1 MSRRALVIGIVAVL
15 VIGVA
20 TPYSDLVM
28 RGTWV
33 GLTAF
38 PINALFVLGVL
49 TALNGLVRV
58 GPRVLTRPSR
68 AWGHARPRDPGPREH
83 PRGLSPAEMLV
94 IYAMALVAGGIP
106 SFGLTGL
113 LIPYI
118 AGPFYFARPE
128 NRYEQVLQPLLPQW
142 VHPRSE
148 YAVVKLYEG
157 LREGQPIPWGEW
169 VGPLAAWTLLAFIM
183 YVAFFCLTTLLRK
196 RWVDDEKLVFPLLQ
210 LPLALCVDTGAGTGG
225 AGRVVRASSPQP
237 ASGLEARTTLP
248 GFLRD
253 PVMWAFFAVPFAI
266 HALNGLH
273 YYLPALPTINV
284 HQVNLGQYL
293 SQRPWNAM
301 QPLYM
306 RTLFSIIGLAYVLPS
321 ELSFS
326 LWFFYFFFLAQTVVA
341 SALGIPMRGVQAYGT
356 KELVA
361 HQMWG
366 GILASGVL
374 GLLAARP
381 RLAQIWAEAFGAR
394 GGARSR
400 GAACPHAADSAVD
413 RARVPTRAHAADHA
427 EPLPYRLALIGLGG
441 SLVALGLW
449 GSAAG
454 AQFVAVLVLMALFF
468 LSHIVAVRLVCEGGM
483 LYVQHPF
490 RPFNMLLAG
499 FGARGLGSHNTAILA
514 YLDHLWMVDNRS
526 PLMPGLMQSW
536 KLADEGGINRRQ
548 LAQALALAIVLAV
561 LSSYVSYLRLMYR
574 YGGSTLHQWFTTYYT
589 RNLYCN
595 WTMQLLDGGEAAKPM
610 SFLTMGAGALSLGA
624 LTFLHHQFLWWP
636 LHPIGY
642 LMGASWPMINFW
654 FPVFVGWLCKTAILH
669 YGGPRVYRRL
679 LPGFLGLVLAEFT
692 AAGLWVVVDC
702 FTGVRGHEVFSF

>member
-1 MSRRALVIGIVAVL
+1 MTRRALLIGLLAVL

-20 TPYSDLVM
+20 TPYSDLVQ

-38 PINALFVLGVL
+38 PINALFALIVVVMGLNTILRKLGK
-49 TALNGLVRV
+49 
-58 GPRVLTRPSR
+58 
-68 AWGHARPRDPGPREH
+68 
-83 PRGLSPAEMLV
+83 GLSRGELLL
-94 IYAMALVAGGIP
+94 IYCMSLVAGGIP

-128 NRYEQVLQPLLPQW
+128 NRYEQVLWPLLPKW
-142 VHPRSE
+142 LHPTSQ
-148 YAVVKLYEG
+148 YATVKLYEG
-157 LREGQPIPWGEW
+157 LRDGEAIPWGQW
-169 VGPLAAWTLLAFIM
+169 VGPLLVWTLLAFTM
-183 YVAFFCLTTLLRK
+183 YGAFFCLTTLLRK

-210 LPLALCVDTGAGTGG
+210 LPVELCTYDKGTEPT
-225 AGRVVRASSPQP
+225 RYPWP
-237 ASGLEARTTLP
+237 TL
-248 GFLRD
+248 LRD
-253 PVMWAFFAVPFAI
+253 PVMWLFFAIPFTI

-273 YYLPALPTINV
+273 HYFPALPTINV
-284 HQVNLGQYL
+284 HQVNLGQQL
-293 SQRPWNAM
+293 TRPWNAM
-301 QPLYM
+301 NPLYL

-326 LWFFYFFFLAQTVVA
+326 LWFFYFFFLLQAVA
-341 SALGIPMRGVQAYGT
+341 ANALGLPMRGVQAYGT

-366 GILASGVL
+366 GILSAAVL
-374 GLLAARP
+374 
-381 RLAQIWAEAFGAR
+381 
-394 GGARSR
+394 
-400 GAACPHAADSAVD
+400 
-413 RARVPTRAHAADHA
+413 
-427 EPLPYRLALIGLGG
+427 
-441 SLVALGLW
+441 SLVAGRQRLGQVIGQALGHRRDLPDRDEPLSYRTALYGLGFSLLGLGLW
-449 GSAAG
+449 GAAAG
-454 AQFVAVLVLMALFF
+454 AQFSAVIVLMILFF

-499 FGARGLGSHNTAILA
+499 FGSRGLGPRNVAILA

-526 PLMPGLMQSW
+526 PLMPGLMQSM
-536 KLADEGGINRRQ
+536 KLADHGALPRRS
-548 LAQALALAIVLAV
+548 LAKALV
-561 LSSYVSYLRLMYR
+561 LSILVAVVSSYISYLRLMYVH
-574 YGGSTLHQWFTTYYT
+574 GGSTLHEWFTTYYT

-595 WTMQLLDGGEAAKPM
+595 WTMQLLEGGEPARLG
-610 SFLTMGAGALSLGA
+610 SFLTMGAGAASLTA
-624 LTFLHHQFLWWP
+624 LTYLHHTFLWWP

-654 FPVFVGWLCKTAILH
+654 FPVFVGWVCKTLVLH

-679 LPGFLGLVLAEFT
+679 LPGFLGLVLAEFA
-692 AAGLWVVVDC
+692 AAGLWVVVDF

>member
-1 MSRRALVIGIVAVL
+1 MSRRALFIGVLAVLAIGI
-15 VIGVA
+15 A

-38 PINALFVLGVL
+38 PINALFVLVVL
-49 TALNGLVRV
+49 AAINALVRRV
-58 GPRVLTRPSR
+58 GRDILDRPD
-68 AWGHARPRDPGPREH
+68 APMAGPGCPGPRGSDA
-83 PRGLSPAEMLV
+83 PRGLAPAEMLV
-94 IYAMALVAGGIP
+94 IYAMSLVAGGIP

-128 NRYEQVLQPLLPQW
+128 NKYEQVLHPLIPQW
-142 VHPRSE
+142 LHPRSE
-148 YAVVKLYEG
+148 YAIVKLYEG

-169 VGPLAAWTLLAFIM
+169 LGPLATWTLLAFIM
-183 YVAFFCLTTLLRK
+183 YAAFFCLTTLLRK

-210 LPLALCVDTGAGTGG
+210 LPLALCEHDGS
-225 AGRVVRASSPQP
+225 VVRASSPQRANNR
-237 ASGLEARTTLP
+237 ASLGGLEARTTGLP

-253 PVMWAFFAVPFAI
+253 PVMWGFFAVPFAI

-273 YYLPALPTINV
+273 HYFPALPSINV

-293 SQRPWNAM
+293 AQRPWNAM

-326 LWFFYFFFLAQTVVA
+326 LWFFYFFFLLQTVVA
-341 SALGIPMRGVQAYGT
+341 SALGVPMRGVQAYGT

-366 GILASGVL
+366 GILTAGVL
-374 GLLAARP
+374 SLLAARP
-381 RLAQIWAEAFGAR
+381 HLEQVWRQAFPRSAIVHDRDGGER
-394 GGARSR
+394 GRS
-400 GAACPHAADSAVD
+400 PHAD
-413 RARVPTRAHAADHA
+413 
-427 EPLPYRLALIGLGG
+427 EPLSYRLAILGLGA
-441 SLVALGLW
+441 SLVALGIW
-449 GSAAG
+449 GSVAG
-454 AQFVAVLVLMALFF
+454 AQFIAVLLLMVLFF
-468 LSHIVAVRLVCEGGM
+468 LSHIVATRLVCEGGM

-490 RPFNMLLAG
+490 RPFNMVLAG
-499 FGARGLGSHNTAILA
+499 FGSRGLGGHNVAILA

-536 KLADEGGINRRQ
+536 KLADEGGLNKRQ
-548 LAQALALAIVLAV
+548 LAKALALAIVVAV
-561 LSSYVSYLRLMYR
+561 VSSYCSYLRLMYR
-574 YGGSTLHQWFTTYYT
+574 YGGSTLHEWFTTYYT

-595 WTMQLLDGGEAAKPM
+595 WTMQLLEGGEPAKPM
-610 SFLTMGAGALSLGA
+610 AFLTMGAGALSLAG
-624 LTFLHHQFLWWP
+624 LTFLHHRFLWWP

-692 AAGLWVVVDC
+692 AAGLWVVVDF

>member
-1 MSRRALVIGIVAVL
+1 MSRRALVIGIIAVL
-15 VIGVA
+15 IIGLA
-20 TPYSDLVM
+20 TPYSDLVQ

-38 PINALFVLGVL
+38 PINALFVLVVL
-49 TALNGLVRV
+49 AAVNALIRRV
-58 GPRVLTRPSR
+58 GGFVLEPAGGRAGSGTNPPTRT
-68 AWGHARPRDPGPREH
+68 
-83 PRGLSPAEMLV
+83 RGLAPAEMLV
-94 IYAMALVAGGIP
+94 VYAMALVAGGIP

-128 NRYEQVLQPLLPQW
+128 NKYEQVLHPLLPQW
-142 VHPRSE
+142 MHPRSD
-148 YAVVKLYEG
+148 YAIAKLYEG
-157 LREGQPIPWGEW
+157 LREGQPIPWLDW
-169 VGPLAAWTLLAFIM
+169 LGPLAAWTLLAFIM
-183 YVAFFCLTTLLRK
+183 YAAFFCLTTLLRK

-210 LPLALCVDTGAGTGG
+210 LPIELVRVGGFVLEPARQTAG
-225 AGRVVRASSPQP
+225 S
-237 ASGLEARTTLP
+237 RTNPPTRLP
-248 GFLRD
+248 FLRD
-253 PVMWAFFAVPFAI
+253 PVMWGFFLVPFAI

-273 YYLPALPTINV
+273 HYLPALPSINV

-326 LWFFYFFFLAQTVVA
+326 LWFFYFFFLLQTVVA
-341 SALGIPMRGVQAYGT
+341 SAMGIPMRGVQAYGT

-366 GILASGVL
+366 GILAAGVL

-381 RLAQIWAEAFGAR
+381 RLEQIWQQAFG
-394 GGARSR
+394 SR
-400 GAACPHAADSAVD
+400 GRVRPRTRTAAGGFEDEPAY
-413 RARVPTRAHAADHA
+413 A
-427 EPLPYRLALIGLGG
+427 EPVSYRTAILGLGA
-441 SLVALGLW
+441 SLIALGLW

-454 AQFVAVLVLMALFF
+454 AQFIAVLVLMALFF

-499 FGARGLGSHNTAILA
+499 FGSRGLGRPNVAILA

-548 LAQALALAIVLAV
+548 LAKALALAIVLAV
-561 LSSYVSYLRLMYR
+561 ASSYVSYLRLMYR
-574 YGGSTLHQWFTTYYT
+574 YGGSTLHEWFTTYYT

-595 WTMQLLDGGEAAKPM
+595 WTMQLLDGSEPARPM
-610 SFLTMGAGALSLGA
+610 AFVTMGAGALSLGA
-624 LTFLHHQFLWWP
+624 LTFVHHRFLWWP

-692 AAGLWVVVDC
+692 AAGLWVVVDF